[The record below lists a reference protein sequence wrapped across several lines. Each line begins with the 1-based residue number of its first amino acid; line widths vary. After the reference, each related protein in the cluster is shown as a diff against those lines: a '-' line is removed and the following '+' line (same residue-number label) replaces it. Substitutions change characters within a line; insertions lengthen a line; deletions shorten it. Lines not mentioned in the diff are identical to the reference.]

1 MVRPRLFSLILAST
15 NWELYLE
22 EMATATR
29 KTTMIP
35 ETSCTDF
42 QQSLTGIEIQEPYE
56 QKPMKQAWTNFE
68 QKYWNVGE
76 KTFEMVLRRTAA
88 HLVST
93 EQEAV
98 P

>member
-1 MVRPRLFSLILAST
+1 
-15 NWELYLE
+15 
-22 EMATATR
+22 
-29 KTTMIP
+29 
-35 ETSCTDF
+35 
-42 QQSLTGIEIQEPYE
+42 
-56 QKPMKQAWTNFE
+56 MKQAWTNFE